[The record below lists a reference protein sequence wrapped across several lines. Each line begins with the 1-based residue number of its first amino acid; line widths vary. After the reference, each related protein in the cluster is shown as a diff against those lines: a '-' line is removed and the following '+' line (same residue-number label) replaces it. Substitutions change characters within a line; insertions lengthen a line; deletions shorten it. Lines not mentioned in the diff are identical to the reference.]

1 MGEILLWILFGVAC
15 YFLGRASMLRTV
27 VKMVAEE
34 AQDEVEQK
42 VNNEP
47 GDLFVEKINNIYYAY
62 VGQKFAGQSSDLNE
76 LFDNMKTVY
85 KINTFKITH
94 IEGISKDEGQQ
105 MAEAIA
111 KIYHINPA
119 K

>member
-1 MGEILLWILFGVAC
+1 MGDILLLVLFGIGC

-34 AQDEVEQK
+34 AGNELEQK
-42 VNNEP
+42 VDNEP
-47 GDLFVEKINNIYYAY
+47 GNLFVEKINDIYYAY
-62 VGQKFAGQSSDLNE
+62 VGQRFAGQSADLNE
-76 LFDNMKTVY
+76 LFNNMKNIY
-85 KINTFKITH
+85 KIETFKITH
-94 IEGISKDEGQQ
+94 IEGISKEEGTK

-111 KIYHINPA
+111 KIYKINPA